1 MAKVIENYTLK
12 WYNLTMKVLFK
23 LGKEAKKYLRYYVV
37 GIVAVIFT
45 TLVTLTA
52 PRLLSHMTGIVSGG
66 VDQEGLNTIIVLAF
80 SLLGL
85 YAVKLV
91 SRFLSTYMLHIAAWR
106 LVNNM
111 RVKVYDHIQASSMSY
126 FSDKQTGDLLSRVI
140 NDTANFEMLYAHV
153 IPESITNVI
162 TFVGVLV
169 MLMIINWKLALLA
182 MIIVPFVAVAG
193 IYYAKKVRPNFRKA
207 QKVTGEIS
215 AEMQDNFSGIHEIQA
230 FGQEDHE
237 HKDVKEATE
246 RHSNA
251 IIRALKISGFF
262 HPLIEFTSSLATVMV
277 VGIGGLLAFH
287 GDMDVEK
294 VVSFLL
300 YLSLLFAPI
309 EGLGRLA
316 ESAQTALAS
325 GERVMEILDTPIEIT
340 DKEGAID
347 AGRLKGDIEFRNV
360 SFGYLNDVPVLKDIS
375 FSCKAGETIALVG
388 ATGAGKTTITQLIP
402 RFYEPDSGEIFIDG
416 HNIKDLTLKCLR
428 SNIAPVLQDTFL
440 FNGSVAENIA
450 YARPTAKREEIVASA
465 TKAQINDEILDMPE
479 GYESKVGER
488 GLKLSGGQK
497 QRIAI
502 ARAMLREAP
511 IIILDEA
518 TASVDSTTEKQIQ
531 QAINSLCGNHTV
543 IAIAHRLSTIR
554 NADQILLIE
563 DGKIVERGTHY
574 ELIALN
580 GKYKKLHDQ
589 NV

>member
-1 MAKVIENYTLK
+1 
-12 WYNLTMKVLFK
+12 MKILYR
-23 LGKEAKKYLRYYVV
+23 LGKEAKKYLKYYVV
-37 GIVAVIFT
+37 GIVAVILT
-45 TLVTLTA
+45 SLVTLTA
-52 PRLLSHMTGIVSGG
+52 PKILSSMTGMVSSG
-66 VDQEGLNTIIVLAF
+66 VDADKLKTIAIYAVV
-80 SLLGL
+80 LLGL
-85 YAVKLV
+85 YALKLAC
-91 SRFLSTYMLHIAAWR
+91 RFVSTYMLHVAAWR

-126 FSDKQTGDLLSRVI
+126 FSDKQTGDLLSRVV

-153 IPESITNVI
+153 IPESITNII
-162 TFVGVLV
+162 TFVGVLT
-169 MLMIINWKLALLA
+169 MLLTINWKLALLA
-182 MIIVPFVAVAG
+182 MTIVPFVAVAG

-215 AEMQDNFSGIHEIQA
+215 AELQDNFSGIHEIQA
-230 FGQEDHE
+230 FGQEEHE
-237 HKDVKEATE
+237 HADVKQATDK
-246 RHSNA
+246 HSVA

-262 HPLIEFTSSLATVMV
+262 HPLIEFTSSLATVLV
-277 VGIGGLLAFH
+277 VGVGGYLAYNNN
-287 GDMDVEK
+287 MDVES
-294 VVSFLL
+294 VVAFLL

-316 ESAQTALAS
+316 ENAQTALAS
-325 GERVMEILDTPIEIT
+325 GERIMEILDTPIEI
-340 DKEGAID
+340 KD
-347 AGRLKGDIEFRNV
+347 AENAKDIGRVKGDVEFKNV
-360 SFGYLNDVPVLKDIS
+360 SFGYLDGTPVLKDIS

-402 RFYEPDSGEIFIDG
+402 RFYEPDSGEILIDG

-440 FNGSVAENIA
+440 FNGSVAENIS
-450 YARPTAKREEIVASA
+450 YAKPNAKMEEIVSSA
-465 TKAQINDEILDMPE
+465 TKAQINDEILDMPQ

-543 IAIAHRLSTIR
+543 IAIAHRLSTIK

-563 DGKIVERGTHY
+563 DGKIVERGTHS
-574 ELIALN
+574 ELIALG

-589 NV
+589 NT

>member
-1 MAKVIENYTLK
+1 
-12 WYNLTMKVLFK
+12 MKVLFR
-23 LGKEAKKYLRYYVV
+23 LGKEAKKYVRYYVV
-37 GIVAVIFT
+37 GIVAVILT
-45 TLVTLTA
+45 SLVTLAA
-52 PRLLSHMTGIVSGG
+52 PKVLSSMTGIVSAG
-66 VDQEGLNTIIVLAF
+66 VDGTDLNTILVLAF
-80 SLLGL
+80 VLLGL
-85 YAVKLV
+85 YVIKLV
-91 SRFLSTYMLHIAAWR
+91 CRFLSTYTLHIAAWR

-111 RVKVYDHIQASSMSY
+111 RVKVYDHIQSSSMSY

-169 MLMIINWKLALLA
+169 MLLTINWKLALLA
-182 MIIVPFVAVAG
+182 MIIVPFVAIAG

-230 FGQEDHE
+230 FSQEEHE
-237 HKDVKEATE
+237 HDDVKQATD
-246 RHSNA
+246 RHSVA

-262 HPLIEFTSSLATVMV
+262 HPLIEFTSSLATVLV
-277 VGIGGLLAFH
+277 VGVGGLLAYQNNI
-287 GDMDVEK
+287 DVES
-294 VVSFLL
+294 VVAFLL

-325 GERVMEILDTPIEIT
+325 GERVLEILDTPIQIKDAE
-340 DKEGAID
+340 DAKDVGA
-347 AGRLKGDIEFRNV
+347 LKGNIEFRNV
-360 SFGYLNDVPVLKDIS
+360 SFGYLDGTPVLKDIS
-375 FSCKAGETIALVG
+375 FSCKAGETVALVG

-402 RFYEPDSGEIFIDG
+402 RFYEPDSGEILIDG
-416 HNIKDLTLKCLR
+416 YNVKELTLKCLR

-450 YARPTAKREEIVASA
+450 YARPSAKMEEIVASA

-479 GYESKVGER
+479 GYDSKVGER

-518 TASVDSTTEKQIQ
+518 TASIDSTTEKQIQ

-580 GKYKKLHDQ
+580 GKYKILHDQ

>member
-1 MAKVIENYTLK
+1 
-12 WYNLTMKVLFK
+12 MKVLFR
-23 LGKEAKKYLRYYVV
+23 LGKEAKKYTRYYVV
-37 GIVAVIFT
+37 GIVAVILT
-45 TLVTLTA
+45 SLVTLAA
-52 PRLLSHMTGIVSGG
+52 PRLLSAMTGIVSGG
-66 VDQEGLNTIIVLAF
+66 VGSEDLNTILVLAF

-85 YAVKLV
+85 YAVKLIC
-91 SRFLSTYMLHIAAWR
+91 RFISTYMLHIAAWR

-111 RVKVYDHIQASSMSY
+111 RVKVYDHIQSSSMSY
-126 FSDKQTGDLLSRVI
+126 FSDKQTGDLLSRVV

-169 MLMIINWKLALLA
+169 MLLTINWKLALLA
-182 MIIVPFVAVAG
+182 MIIVPFVALAG
-193 IYYAKKVRPNFRKA
+193 VYYTKKVRPNFRKA

-230 FGQEDHE
+230 FGQEEHE
-237 HKDVKEATE
+237 HEDVRVATE
-246 RHSNA
+246 KHSVA

-277 VGIGGLLAFH
+277 VGVGGLLAYQNNI
-287 GDMDVEK
+287 DVES
-294 VVSFLL
+294 VVAFLL

-325 GERVMEILDTPIEIT
+325 GERVLEILDTPIEIK
-340 DKEGAID
+340 DSENAID
-347 AGRLKGDIEFRNV
+347 VGRVKGDIEFRNV
-360 SFGYLNDVPVLKDIS
+360 SFGYLDGTPVLKNIS

-402 RFYEPDSGEIFIDG
+402 RFYEPDSGDIFIDG
-416 HNIKDLTLKCLR
+416 VNIKDLTLKCLR

-450 YARPTAKREEIVASA
+450 YARPSAKREEIVASA
-465 TKAQINDEILDMPE
+465 TKAQINDEILDMPY

-563 DGKIVERGTHY
+563 DGEIVERGTHY

>member
-1 MAKVIENYTLK
+1 MS
-12 WYNLTMKVLFK
+12 MKILYR
-23 LGKEAKKYLRYYVV
+23 LGKEAKKYLKYYVV

-45 TLVTLTA
+45 SLVTLTA
-52 PRLLSHMTGIVSGG
+52 PKILSSMTGMVSSG
-66 VDQEGLNTIIVLAF
+66 VDAEKLKTIAIYAVV
-80 SLLGL
+80 LLGL
-85 YAVKLV
+85 YALKLV
-91 SRFLSTYMLHIAAWR
+91 CRFISTYMLHVAAWR

-126 FSDKQTGDLLSRVI
+126 FSDKQTGDLLSRVV

-153 IPESITNVI
+153 IPESITNII
-162 TFVGVLV
+162 TFVGVLA
-169 MLMIINWKLALLA
+169 MLLTINWKLALIA
-182 MIIVPFVAVAG
+182 MTIVPFVAVAG
-193 IYYAKKVRPNFRKA
+193 IYYTKKVRPNFRKA

-215 AEMQDNFSGIHEIQA
+215 AEIQDNFSGIHEIQA
-230 FGQEDHE
+230 FGQEEHE
-237 HKDVKEATE
+237 HGDVKKATDK
-246 RHSNA
+246 HSVA

-262 HPLIEFTSSLATVMV
+262 HPLIEFTSSLATVLV
-277 VGIGGLLAFH
+277 VGVGGYLAYNNN
-287 GDMDVEK
+287 MNVES
-294 VVSFLL
+294 VVAFLL

-316 ESAQTALAS
+316 ENAQTALAS
-325 GERVMEILDTPIEIT
+325 GERIMEILDTPIEI
-340 DKEGAID
+340 KD
-347 AGRLKGDIEFRNV
+347 AENAKDVGRVRGDVEFKNV
-360 SFGYLNDVPVLKDIS
+360 SFGYLDGTPVLKDIS
-375 FSCKAGETIALVG
+375 FSCKAGQTIALVG

-440 FNGSVAENIA
+440 FNGSVAENIS
-450 YARPTAKREEIVASA
+450 YAKPDAKMEEIVASA
-465 TKAQINDEILDMPE
+465 TKAQINDEILEMPE

-574 ELIALN
+574 ELIALG

-589 NV
+589 NA

>member
-1 MAKVIENYTLK
+1 
-12 WYNLTMKVLFK
+12 MKVLFR
-23 LGKEAKKYLRYYVV
+23 LGKEAKKYTRYYVV
-37 GIVAVIFT
+37 GIVAVILT
-45 TLVTLTA
+45 SLVTLAA
-52 PRLLSHMTGIVSGG
+52 PRLLSAMTGIVSGG
-66 VDQEGLNTIIVLAF
+66 VGSEDLNTILVLAF

-85 YAVKLV
+85 YAVKLIC
-91 SRFLSTYMLHIAAWR
+91 RFISTYMLHIAAWR

-111 RVKVYDHIQASSMSY
+111 RVKVYDHIQSSSMSY
-126 FSDKQTGDLLSRVI
+126 FSDKQTGDLLSRVV

-169 MLMIINWKLALLA
+169 MLLTINWKLALLA
-182 MIIVPFVAVAG
+182 MIIVPFVALTGV
-193 IYYAKKVRPNFRKA
+193 YYTKKVRPNFRKA

-230 FGQEDHE
+230 FGQEEHE
-237 HKDVKEATE
+237 HEDVRVATE
-246 RHSNA
+246 KHSVA

-277 VGIGGLLAFH
+277 VGVGGLLAYQNNI
-287 GDMDVEK
+287 DVES
-294 VVSFLL
+294 VVAFLL

-325 GERVMEILDTPIEIT
+325 GERVLEILDTPIEIK
-340 DKEGAID
+340 DSENAID
-347 AGRLKGDIEFRNV
+347 VGRVKGDIEFRNV
-360 SFGYLNDVPVLKDIS
+360 SFGYLDGTPVLKNIS

-402 RFYEPDSGEIFIDG
+402 RFYEPDSGDIFIDG
-416 HNIKDLTLKCLR
+416 VNIKDLTLKCLR

-450 YARPTAKREEIVASA
+450 YARPSAKREEIVASA
-465 TKAQINDEILDMPE
+465 TKAQINDEILDMPD

-563 DGKIVERGTHY
+563 DGEIVERGTHY

>member
-1 MAKVIENYTLK
+1 
-12 WYNLTMKVLFK
+12 MKVL
-23 LGKEAKKYLRYYVV
+23 LRIGKEAKKYMKYYVV
-37 GIVAVIFT
+37 GIIAVVMT
-45 TLVTLTA
+45 TAVSLTA
-52 PRLLSHMTGIVSGG
+52 PRLLSSMTGIVSNG
-66 VDQEGLNTIIVLAF
+66 VTDESLKTILTLAV

-111 RVKVYDHIQASSMSY
+111 RVKVYDHLQASSMSY
-126 FSDKQTGDLLSRVI
+126 FSDKQTGDLLSRVV

-153 IPESITNVI
+153 IPESITNVF

-169 MLMIINWKLALLA
+169 MLLTINWKLALLA
-182 MIIVPFVAVAG
+182 MTLVPFVAVAG
-193 IYYAKKVRPNFRKA
+193 VYYTKKVRPNFRKA

-230 FGQEDHE
+230 FGQEEHE
-237 HKDVKEATE
+237 HEDVKKATDK
-246 RHSNA
+246 HSVA

-262 HPLIEFTSSLATVMV
+262 HPLIEFTSSLATVLV
-277 VGIGGLLAFH
+277 VGVGGYLAYQNA
-287 GDMDVEK
+287 MDVES
-294 VVSFLL
+294 VVAFLL

-316 ESAQTALAS
+316 ESAQTAFAS
-325 GERVMEILDTPIEIT
+325 GERILEILDTPIEIK
-340 DKEGAID
+340 DEEGAVD
-347 AGRLKGDIEFRNV
+347 VGRVKGDIEFKNV
-360 SFGYLNDVPVLKDIS
+360 SFGYLDGVPVLKNVS
-375 FSCKAGETIALVG
+375 FSCKAGQTIALVG

-402 RFYEPDSGEIFIDG
+402 RFYEPDSGEILIDG
-416 HNIKDLTLKCLR
+416 RNIKDLTLKCLR

-440 FNGSVAENIA
+440 FNGSVAENIK
-450 YARPTAKREEIVASA
+450 YAKPLANMEEIVASA
-465 TKAQINDEILDMPE
+465 TKAQINDEILQMPE
-479 GYESKVGER
+479 GYDSKVGER

-531 QAINSLCGNHTV
+531 NAINNLCGNHTV
-543 IAIAHRLSTIR
+543 IAIAHRLSTIK

-563 DGKIVERGTHY
+563 DGEVVERGTHQ

-580 GKYKKLHDQ
+580 GRYKKLHDQ
-589 NV
+589 TT

>member
-1 MAKVIENYTLK
+1 
-12 WYNLTMKVLFK
+12 MKVLFRI
-23 LGKEAKKYLRYYVV
+23 GKEAKKYMKYYVV
-37 GIVAVIFT
+37 GILAVIFT
-45 TLVTLTA
+45 TAVNLTA
-52 PRLLSHMTGIVSGG
+52 PRLLSQMTGIVSAG
-66 VDQEGLNTIIVLAF
+66 VDEKGLESILVLAVVI
-80 SLLGL
+80 LGL
-85 YAVKLV
+85 YAIKLV
-91 SRFLSTYMLHIAAWR
+91 CRFLSTYMLHIAAWR

-111 RVKVYDHIQASSMSY
+111 RVKVYDHIQSSSMSY
-126 FSDKQTGDLLSRVI
+126 FSDKQTGDLLSRVV

-162 TFVGVLV
+162 TFVGVLT
-169 MLMIINWKLALLA
+169 MLLTINWKLALLA
-182 MIIVPFVAVAG
+182 MIIVPFVGAAG
-193 IYYAKKVRPNFRKA
+193 IYYSKKVRPNFRKA

-230 FGQEDHE
+230 FGQEEKE
-237 HKDVKEATE
+237 HRDVKSSTDK
-246 RHSNA
+246 HSVA
-251 IIRALKISGFF
+251 IINALKISGFF
-262 HPLIEFTSSLATVMV
+262 HPLIEFTSSLATVLV
-277 VGIGGLLAFH
+277 VGVGGYLAYQNA
-287 GDMDVEK
+287 MDVES
-294 VVSFLL
+294 VVAFLL

-316 ESAQTALAS
+316 ENAQTARAS
-325 GERVMEILDTPIEIT
+325 GERVLEILDTPIEIK
-340 DKEGAID
+340 DKEDAID
-347 AGRLKGDIEFRNV
+347 IGRVKGDIEFKNV
-360 SFGYLNDVPVLKDIS
+360 SFSYLDGIPVLKDVS
-375 FSCKAGETIALVG
+375 FSCKAGQTIALVG

-402 RFYEPDSGEIFIDG
+402 RFYEPNSGEILIDG
-416 HNIKDLTLKCLR
+416 HNVQDLTIKCLR

-440 FNGSVAENIA
+440 FNGSVADNIK
-450 YARPTAKREEIVASA
+450 YAKPTANMEEIVSSA
-465 TKAQINDEILDMPE
+465 TKACINDEILQMPE

-531 QAINSLCGNHTV
+531 SAINSLCGNHTV

-563 DGKIVERGTHY
+563 DGVVVERGTHN
-574 ELIALN
+574 ELLALN

-589 NV
+589 TT

>member
-1 MAKVIENYTLK
+1 
-12 WYNLTMKVLFK
+12 MKVLFRI
-23 LGKEAKKYLRYYVV
+23 GKEAKKYMKYYVV
-37 GIVAVIFT
+37 GILAVIFT
-45 TLVTLTA
+45 TGVNLTA
-52 PRLLSHMTGIVSGG
+52 PRLLSQMTGIVSKG
-66 VDQEGLNTIIVLAF
+66 VDAEGLETILVLAVAI
-80 SLLGL
+80 LGL
-85 YAVKLV
+85 YAIKLV
-91 SRFLSTYMLHIAAWR
+91 CRFISTYMLHIAAWR

-126 FSDKQTGDLLSRVI
+126 FSDKQTGDLLSRVV

-162 TFVGVLV
+162 TFVGVLI
-169 MLMIINWKLALLA
+169 MLFTINWKLTLLA
-182 MIIVPFVAVAG
+182 MVIVPFVGAAG
-193 IYYAKKVRPNFRKA
+193 IYYSKKVRPNFRKA

-230 FGQEDHE
+230 FGQEGKE
-237 HKDVKEATE
+237 SKDVKTATDK
-246 RHSNA
+246 HSVA
-251 IIRALKISGFF
+251 IIKALKISGFF
-262 HPLIEFTSSLATVMV
+262 HPLIEFTSSLATVLV
-277 VGIGGLLAFH
+277 VGVGGYLAYQNA
-287 GDMDVEK
+287 MNVEDV
-294 VVSFLL
+294 VAFLL

-316 ESAQTALAS
+316 ENAQTARAS
-325 GERVMEILDTPIEIT
+325 GERVLEILDTPIAIK

-347 AGRLKGDIEFRNV
+347 IGKVKGDIEFKNV
-360 SFGYLNDVPVLKDIS
+360 SFSYLDGIPVLKDVS
-375 FSCKAGETIALVG
+375 FKCKAGQTIALVG

-402 RFYEPDSGEIFIDG
+402 RFYEPTSGEILIDG
-416 HNIKDLTLKCLR
+416 HNVQDVTIKSLR

-440 FNGSVAENIA
+440 FNGSVADNIK
-450 YARPTAKREEIVASA
+450 YAKPEANMEEIVSSA
-465 TKAQINDEILDMPE
+465 TKACINDEILQMPE

-531 QAINSLCGNHTV
+531 NAINSLCGNHTV

-563 DGKIVERGTHY
+563 DGVVVERGTHY
-574 ELIALN
+574 ELLALN
-580 GKYKKLHDQ
+580 GRYKKLHDQ
-589 NV
+589 TA

>member
-1 MAKVIENYTLK
+1 
-12 WYNLTMKVLFK
+12 MKILYR
-23 LGKEAKKYLRYYVV
+23 LGKEAKKYLKYYLV
-37 GIVAVIFT
+37 GIVAVILT
-45 TLVTLTA
+45 SLVTLTA
-52 PRLLSHMTGIVSGG
+52 PKILSSMTGMVSSG
-66 VDQEGLNTIIVLAF
+66 VDADKLKTIAIYAVV
-80 SLLGL
+80 LLGL
-85 YAVKLV
+85 YALKLV
-91 SRFLSTYMLHIAAWR
+91 SRFLSTYMLHVAAWR

-126 FSDKQTGDLLSRVI
+126 FSDKQTGDLLSRVV

-162 TFVGVLV
+162 TFVGVLT
-169 MLMIINWKLALLA
+169 MLLTINWKLALLA
-182 MIIVPFVAVAG
+182 MTIVPFVAVAG
-193 IYYAKKVRPNFRKA
+193 VYYAKKVRPNFRKA

-215 AEMQDNFSGIHEIQA
+215 AELQDNFSGIHEIQA
-230 FGQEDHE
+230 FGQEEHE
-237 HKDVKEATE
+237 HRDVKQATDK
-246 RHSNA
+246 HSVA

-262 HPLIEFTSSLATVMV
+262 HPLIEFTSSLATVLV
-277 VGIGGLLAFH
+277 VGVGGYLAYNNS
-287 GDMDVEK
+287 MDVES
-294 VVSFLL
+294 VVAFLL

-316 ESAQTALAS
+316 ENAQTALAS
-325 GERVMEILDTPIEIT
+325 GERIMEILDTPIEIK
-340 DKEGAID
+340 DAEGAKDI
-347 AGRLKGDIEFRNV
+347 GRVRGDVEFKNV
-360 SFGYLNDVPVLKDIS
+360 SFGYLDGTPVLKDIS

-402 RFYEPDSGEIFIDG
+402 RFYEPDSGEILIDG
-416 HNIKDLTLKCLR
+416 HNVKDLTLKCLR

-440 FNGSVAENIA
+440 FNGSVAENIS
-450 YARPTAKREEIVASA
+450 YAKPDAKMEEIVSSA
-465 TKAQINDEILDMPE
+465 TKAQINDEILEMPQ

-589 NV
+589 NA

>member
-1 MAKVIENYTLK
+1 
-12 WYNLTMKVLFK
+12 MKILYR
-23 LGKEAKKYLRYYVV
+23 LGKEAKKYLKYYLV
-37 GIVAVIFT
+37 GIVAVILT
-45 TLVTLTA
+45 SLVTLTA
-52 PRLLSHMTGIVSGG
+52 PKILSSMTGMVSSG
-66 VDQEGLNTIIVLAF
+66 VDADKLKTIAIYAVV
-80 SLLGL
+80 LLGL
-85 YAVKLV
+85 YALKLV
-91 SRFLSTYMLHIAAWR
+91 SRFLSTYMLHVAAWR

-126 FSDKQTGDLLSRVI
+126 FSDKQTGDLLSRVV

-162 TFVGVLV
+162 TFVGVLT
-169 MLMIINWKLALLA
+169 MLLTINWKLALLA
-182 MIIVPFVAVAG
+182 MTIVPFVAVAG
-193 IYYAKKVRPNFRKA
+193 VYYAKKVRPNFRKA

-215 AEMQDNFSGIHEIQA
+215 AELQDNFSGIHEIQA
-230 FGQEDHE
+230 FGQEEHE
-237 HKDVKEATE
+237 HRDVKQATDK
-246 RHSNA
+246 HSVA

-262 HPLIEFTSSLATVMV
+262 HPLIEFTSSLATVLV
-277 VGIGGLLAFH
+277 VGVGGYLAYNNS
-287 GDMDVEK
+287 MDVES
-294 VVSFLL
+294 VVAFLL

-316 ESAQTALAS
+316 ENAQTALAS
-325 GERVMEILDTPIEIT
+325 GERIMEILDTHIEIK
-340 DKEGAID
+340 DAEGAKDI
-347 AGRLKGDIEFRNV
+347 GRVRGDVEFKNV
-360 SFGYLNDVPVLKDIS
+360 SFGYLDGTPVLKDIS

-402 RFYEPDSGEIFIDG
+402 RFYEPDSGEILIDG
-416 HNIKDLTLKCLR
+416 HNVKDLTLKCLR

-440 FNGSVAENIA
+440 FNGSVAENIS
-450 YARPTAKREEIVASA
+450 YAKPDAKMEEIVSSA
-465 TKAQINDEILDMPE
+465 TKAQINDEILEMPQ

-589 NV
+589 NA

>member
-1 MAKVIENYTLK
+1 
-12 WYNLTMKVLFK
+12 MKVLFR
-23 LGKEAKKYLRYYVV
+23 LGKEAKKYTRYYVV
-37 GIVAVIFT
+37 GIVAVILT
-45 TLVTLTA
+45 SLVTLAA
-52 PRLLSHMTGIVSGG
+52 PRLLSAMTGIVSGG
-66 VDQEGLNTIIVLAF
+66 VGSEDLNTILVLAF

-85 YAVKLV
+85 YAVKLIC
-91 SRFLSTYMLHIAAWR
+91 RFISTYMLHIAAWR

-111 RVKVYDHIQASSMSY
+111 RVKVYDHIQSSSMSY
-126 FSDKQTGDLLSRVI
+126 FSDKQTGDLLSRVV

-169 MLMIINWKLALLA
+169 MLLTINWKLALLA
-182 MIIVPFVAVAG
+182 MIIVPFVALAG
-193 IYYAKKVRPNFRKA
+193 VYYTKKVRPNFRKA

-230 FGQEDHE
+230 FGQEEHE
-237 HKDVKEATE
+237 HEDVRVATE
-246 RHSNA
+246 KHSVA

-277 VGIGGLLAFH
+277 VGVGGLLAYQNNI
-287 GDMDVEK
+287 DVES
-294 VVSFLL
+294 VVAFLL

-316 ESAQTALAS
+316 ESAQTAFAS
-325 GERVMEILDTPIEIT
+325 GERVLEILDTPIEIK
-340 DKEGAID
+340 DSENAID
-347 AGRLKGDIEFRNV
+347 VGRVKGDIEFRNV
-360 SFGYLNDVPVLKDIS
+360 SFGYLDGTPVLKNIS

-402 RFYEPDSGEIFIDG
+402 RFYEPDSGDIFIDG
-416 HNIKDLTLKCLR
+416 VNIKDLTLKCLR

-450 YARPTAKREEIVASA
+450 YARPSAKREEIVASA
-465 TKAQINDEILDMPE
+465 TKAQINDEILDMPD

-554 NADQILLIE
+554 NANQILLIE
-563 DGKIVERGTHY
+563 DGEIVERGTHY

>member
-1 MAKVIENYTLK
+1 MFEYLEIE
-12 WYNLTMKVLFK
+12 WYNLCMKVLLR
-23 LGKEAKKYLRYYVV
+23 LGKEAKKYLKYYVV
-37 GIVAVIFT
+37 GIVAVILT
-45 TLVTLTA
+45 SLVSLTA
-52 PRLLSHMTGIVSGG
+52 PKLLSSMTGIVSAG
-66 VDQEGLNTIIVLAF
+66 VGENDLDTILILAF

-85 YAVKLV
+85 YAVKLIC
-91 SRFLSTYMLHIAAWR
+91 RFLSTYTLHIAAWR

-111 RVKVYDHIQASSMSY
+111 RVKVYDHIQSSSMSY

-153 IPESITNVI
+153 IPESITNII

-169 MLMIINWKLALLA
+169 MLLTINWKLALLA
-182 MIIVPFVAVAG
+182 MLIVPFVAVAG
-193 IYYAKKVRPNFRKA
+193 VYYTKKVRPNFRKA

-230 FGQEDHE
+230 FTQEETEHE
-237 HKDVKEATE
+237 DVRKATDK
-246 RHSNA
+246 HSVA

-277 VGIGGLLAFH
+277 VGVGGYLAYQNS
-287 GDMDVEK
+287 MDVES
-294 VVSFLL
+294 VVAFLL

-316 ESAQTALAS
+316 ESAQTAFAS
-325 GERVMEILDTPIEIT
+325 GERVLDILDTPIKIKDSE
-340 DKEGAID
+340 D
-347 AGRLKGDIEFRNV
+347 AKDVGRLKGDIEFKDV
-360 SFGYLNDVPVLKDIS
+360 TFGYLEGVPVLKNVS
-375 FSCKAGETIALVG
+375 FKCKAGQTIALVG

-402 RFYEPDSGEIFIDG
+402 RFYEPDSGEILIDG
-416 HNIKDLTLKCLR
+416 YNVKDLTLKCLR

-450 YARPTAKREEIVASA
+450 YARPSANMAEIVASA
-465 TKAQINDEILDMPE
+465 TKAQINDDIMDMPE
-479 GYESKVGER
+479 GYDSKVGER

-518 TASVDSTTEKQIQ
+518 TASVDSATEKQIQ
-531 QAINSLCGNHTV
+531 KAINSLCGNHTV

-563 DGKIVERGTHY
+563 DGEVVERGTHY
-574 ELIALN
+574 ELLALN

-589 NV
+589 SV

>member
-1 MAKVIENYTLK
+1 
-12 WYNLTMKVLFK
+12 MKVLFR
-23 LGKEAKKYLRYYVV
+23 LGKEAKKYTRYYVV
-37 GIVAVIFT
+37 GIVAVILT
-45 TLVTLTA
+45 SLVTLAA
-52 PRLLSHMTGIVSGG
+52 PRLLSTMTGIVSGG
-66 VDQEGLNTIIVLAF
+66 VGSEDLNTILVLAF

-85 YAVKLV
+85 YAVKLIC
-91 SRFLSTYMLHIAAWR
+91 RFISTYMLHIAAWR

-111 RVKVYDHIQASSMSY
+111 RVKVYDHIQSSSMSY
-126 FSDKQTGDLLSRVI
+126 FSDKQTGDLLSRVV

-169 MLMIINWKLALLA
+169 MLLTINWKLALLA
-182 MIIVPFVAVAG
+182 MIIVPFVALAG
-193 IYYAKKVRPNFRKA
+193 VYYTKKVRPNFRKA

-230 FGQEDHE
+230 FGQEEHE
-237 HKDVKEATE
+237 HEDVRVATE
-246 RHSNA
+246 KHSVA

-277 VGIGGLLAFH
+277 VGVGGLLAYQNNI
-287 GDMDVEK
+287 DVES
-294 VVSFLL
+294 VVAFLL

-325 GERVMEILDTPIEIT
+325 GERVLEILDTPIEIK
-340 DKEGAID
+340 DSENAID
-347 AGRLKGDIEFRNV
+347 VGRVKGDIEFRNV
-360 SFGYLNDVPVLKDIS
+360 SFGYLDGTPVLKNIS

-402 RFYEPDSGEIFIDG
+402 RFYEPDSGDIFIDG
-416 HNIKDLTLKCLR
+416 VNIKDLTLKCLR

-450 YARPTAKREEIVASA
+450 YARPSAKMEEIVASA
-465 TKAQINDEILDMPE
+465 TKAQINDEILDMPD

-563 DGKIVERGTHY
+563 DGEIVERGTHY

>member
-1 MAKVIENYTLK
+1 
-12 WYNLTMKVLFK
+12 MKVLFR
-23 LGKEAKKYLRYYVV
+23 LGKEAKKYTRYYVV
-37 GIVAVIFT
+37 GIVAVILT
-45 TLVTLTA
+45 SLVTLAA
-52 PRLLSHMTGIVSGG
+52 PRLLSAMTGIVSGG
-66 VDQEGLNTIIVLAF
+66 VGSEDLNTILVLAF

-85 YAVKLV
+85 YAVKLIC
-91 SRFLSTYMLHIAAWR
+91 RFISTYMLHIAAWR

-111 RVKVYDHIQASSMSY
+111 RVKVYDHIQSSSMSY
-126 FSDKQTGDLLSRVI
+126 FSDKQTGDLLSRVV

-169 MLMIINWKLALLA
+169 MLLTINWKLALLA
-182 MIIVPFVAVAG
+182 MIIVPFVALAG
-193 IYYAKKVRPNFRKA
+193 VYYTKKVRPNFRKA

-230 FGQEDHE
+230 FGQEEHE
-237 HKDVKEATE
+237 HEDVRVATE
-246 RHSNA
+246 KHSVA

-277 VGIGGLLAFH
+277 VGVGGLLAYQNNI
-287 GDMDVEK
+287 DVES
-294 VVSFLL
+294 VVAFLL

-325 GERVMEILDTPIEIT
+325 GERVLEILDTPIEIK
-340 DKEGAID
+340 DSENAID
-347 AGRLKGDIEFRNV
+347 VGRVKGDIEFRNV
-360 SFGYLNDVPVLKDIS
+360 SFGYLDGTPVLKNIS

-402 RFYEPDSGEIFIDG
+402 RFYEPDSGDIFIDG
-416 HNIKDLTLKCLR
+416 VNIKDLTLKCLR

-450 YARPTAKREEIVASA
+450 YARPSAKREEIVASA
-465 TKAQINDEILDMPE
+465 TKAQINDEILDMPD

-563 DGKIVERGTHY
+563 DGEIVERGTHY

>member
-1 MAKVIENYTLK
+1 
-12 WYNLTMKVLFK
+12 MKVLFR
-23 LGKEAKKYLRYYVV
+23 LGKEAKKYVRYYVV
-37 GIVAVIFT
+37 GIVAVILT
-45 TLVTLTA
+45 SLVTLAA
-52 PRLLSHMTGIVSGG
+52 PKVLSSMTGIVSAG
-66 VDQEGLNTIIVLAF
+66 VDGTDLNTILVLAF
-80 SLLGL
+80 VLLGL
-85 YAVKLV
+85 YVIKLV
-91 SRFLSTYMLHIAAWR
+91 CRFLSTYTLHIAAWR
-106 LVNNM
+106 FVNNM
-111 RVKVYDHIQASSMSY
+111 RVKVYDHIQSSSMSY

-169 MLMIINWKLALLA
+169 MLLTINWKLALLA
-182 MIIVPFVAVAG
+182 MIIVPFVAIAG

-230 FGQEDHE
+230 FSQEEHE
-237 HKDVKEATE
+237 HDDVKQATD
-246 RHSNA
+246 RHSVA

-262 HPLIEFTSSLATVMV
+262 HPLIEFTSSLATVLV
-277 VGIGGLLAFH
+277 VGVGGLLAYQNNI
-287 GDMDVEK
+287 DVES
-294 VVSFLL
+294 VVAFLL

-325 GERVMEILDTPIEIT
+325 GERVLEILDTPIQIKDAE
-340 DKEGAID
+340 DAKDVGA
-347 AGRLKGDIEFRNV
+347 LKGNIEFRNV
-360 SFGYLNDVPVLKDIS
+360 SFGYLDGTPVLKDIS
-375 FSCKAGETIALVG
+375 FSCKAGETVALVG

-402 RFYEPDSGEIFIDG
+402 RFYEPDSGEILIDG
-416 HNIKDLTLKCLR
+416 YNVKELTLKCLR

-450 YARPTAKREEIVASA
+450 YARPSAKMEEIVASA

-479 GYESKVGER
+479 GYDSKVGER

-580 GKYKKLHDQ
+580 GKYKILHDQ

>member
-1 MAKVIENYTLK
+1 
-12 WYNLTMKVLFK
+12 MKILYR
-23 LGKEAKKYLRYYVV
+23 LGKEAKKYLKYYLV
-37 GIVAVIFT
+37 GIVAVILT
-45 TLVTLTA
+45 SLVTLTA
-52 PRLLSHMTGIVSGG
+52 PKILSSMTGMVSSG
-66 VDQEGLNTIIVLAF
+66 VDADKLKTIAIYAVV
-80 SLLGL
+80 LLGL
-85 YAVKLV
+85 YALKLV
-91 SRFLSTYMLHIAAWR
+91 SRFLSTYMLHVAAWR

-126 FSDKQTGDLLSRVI
+126 FSDKQTGDLLSRVV

-162 TFVGVLV
+162 TFVGVLT
-169 MLMIINWKLALLA
+169 MLLTINWKLALLA
-182 MIIVPFVAVAG
+182 MTIVPFVAVAG

-215 AEMQDNFSGIHEIQA
+215 AELQDNFSGIHEIQA
-230 FGQEDHE
+230 FGQEEHE
-237 HKDVKEATE
+237 HRDVKQATDK
-246 RHSNA
+246 HSVA

-262 HPLIEFTSSLATVMV
+262 HPLIEFTSSLATVLV
-277 VGIGGLLAFH
+277 VGVGGYLAYNNS
-287 GDMDVEK
+287 MDVES
-294 VVSFLL
+294 VVAFLL

-316 ESAQTALAS
+316 ENAQTALAS
-325 GERVMEILDTPIEIT
+325 GERIMEILDTPIEIK
-340 DKEGAID
+340 DAEGAKDI
-347 AGRLKGDIEFRNV
+347 GRVRGDVEFKNV
-360 SFGYLNDVPVLKDIS
+360 SFGYLDGTPVLKDIS

-402 RFYEPDSGEIFIDG
+402 RFYEPDSGEILIDG
-416 HNIKDLTLKCLR
+416 HNVKDLTLKCLR

-440 FNGSVAENIA
+440 FNGSVAENIS
-450 YARPTAKREEIVASA
+450 YAKPDAKMEEIVSSA
-465 TKAQINDEILDMPE
+465 TKAQINDEILEMPQ

-589 NV
+589 NA

>member
-1 MAKVIENYTLK
+1 MKTL
-12 WYNLTMKVLFK
+12 LR
-23 LGKEAKKYLRYYVV
+23 LGKEAKKYSKYYVV
-37 GIVAVIFT
+37 GIVAVILT
-45 TLVTLTA
+45 SLVTLTA
-52 PRLLSHMTGIVSGG
+52 PKLLSVMTGMVS
-66 VDQEGLNTIIVLAF
+66 EGIEQTDLQTILIYAV

-85 YAVKLV
+85 YATKLV
-91 SRFLSTYMLHIAAWR
+91 CRFISTYMLHVAAWR

-111 RVKVYDHIQASSMSY
+111 RVKVYDHIQSSSMSY
-126 FSDKQTGDLLSRVI
+126 FSDKQTGDLLSRVV

-169 MLMIINWKLALLA
+169 MLLTINWKLALLA
-182 MIIVPFVAVAG
+182 MTIVPFVAVAG
-193 IYYAKKVRPNFRKA
+193 FYYAKKVRPNFRKA

-230 FGQEDHE
+230 FGQEEKE
-237 HKDVKEATE
+237 HKDVSEATE
-246 RHSNA
+246 KHSVA

-262 HPLIEFTSSLATVMV
+262 HPLIEFTSSMATVLV
-277 VGIGGLLAFH
+277 VGVGGYLAYTN
-287 GDMDVEK
+287 DINVES
-294 VVSFLL
+294 VVAFLL

-325 GERVMEILDTPIEIT
+325 GERILEILDTPIEIK
-340 DKEGAID
+340 DLENAKDI
-347 AGRLKGDIEFRNV
+347 GRVNGEVEFRNV
-360 SFGYLNDVPVLKDIS
+360 SFGYLDGTPVLKDIS
-375 FSCKAGETIALVG
+375 FKCKAGETVALVG

-402 RFYEPDSGEIFIDG
+402 RFYEPDSGEILIDG
-416 HNIKDLTLKCLR
+416 HNVRDLTLKCLR

-440 FNGSVAENIA
+440 FNGTVAENIK
-450 YARPTAKREEIVASA
+450 YAKPTANMEEIVASA
-465 TKAQINDEILDMPE
+465 TKAQINSEILDMPQ

-518 TASVDSTTEKQIQ
+518 TASVDSATEKQIQ

-543 IAIAHRLSTIR
+543 IAIAHRLSTIK

-574 ELIALN
+574 ELLALN
-580 GKYKKLHDQ
+580 GRYKKLHDQ
-589 NV
+589 NA

>member
-1 MAKVIENYTLK
+1 
-12 WYNLTMKVLFK
+12 MKVLFR
-23 LGKEAKKYLRYYVV
+23 LGKEAKKYTRYYVV
-37 GIVAVIFT
+37 GIVAVILT
-45 TLVTLTA
+45 SLVTLAA
-52 PRLLSHMTGIVSGG
+52 PRLLSAMTGIVSGG
-66 VDQEGLNTIIVLAF
+66 VGSEDLNTILVLAF

-85 YAVKLV
+85 YAVKLIC
-91 SRFLSTYMLHIAAWR
+91 RFISTYMLHIAAWR

-111 RVKVYDHIQASSMSY
+111 RVKVYDHIQSSSMSY
-126 FSDKQTGDLLSRVI
+126 FSDKQTGDLLSRVV

-169 MLMIINWKLALLA
+169 MLLTINWKLALLA
-182 MIIVPFVAVAG
+182 MIIVPFVALAG
-193 IYYAKKVRPNFRKA
+193 VYYTKRVRPNFRKA

-230 FGQEDHE
+230 FGQEEHE
-237 HKDVKEATE
+237 HEDVRVATE
-246 RHSNA
+246 KHSVA

-277 VGIGGLLAFH
+277 VGVGGLLAYQNNI
-287 GDMDVEK
+287 DVES
-294 VVSFLL
+294 VVAFLL

-325 GERVMEILDTPIEIT
+325 GERVLEILDTPIDIKDSEN
-340 DKEGAID
+340 AID
-347 AGRLKGDIEFRNV
+347 VGRVKGDIEFRNV
-360 SFGYLNDVPVLKDIS
+360 SFGYLDGTPVLKNIS

-402 RFYEPDSGEIFIDG
+402 RFYEPDSGDIFIDG
-416 HNIKDLTLKCLR
+416 VNIKDLTLKCLR

-450 YARPTAKREEIVASA
+450 YARPSAKREEIVASA
-465 TKAQINDEILDMPE
+465 TKAQINDEILDMPD

-563 DGKIVERGTHY
+563 DGEIVERGTHY

>member
-1 MAKVIENYTLK
+1 
-12 WYNLTMKVLFK
+12 MKVLFRI
-23 LGKEAKKYLRYYVV
+23 GKEAKKYMKYYVV
-37 GIVAVIFT
+37 GILAVIFT
-45 TLVTLTA
+45 TGVNLTA
-52 PRLLSHMTGIVSGG
+52 PRLLSQMTGIVSKG
-66 VDQEGLNTIIVLAF
+66 VDAEGLETILVLAVAI
-80 SLLGL
+80 LGL
-85 YAVKLV
+85 YAIKLV
-91 SRFLSTYMLHIAAWR
+91 CRFTSTYMLHIAAWR

-126 FSDKQTGDLLSRVI
+126 FSDKQTGDLLSRVV

-153 IPESITNVI
+153 IPESITNII
-162 TFVGVLV
+162 TFVGVLT
-169 MLMIINWKLALLA
+169 MLFTINWKLALLA
-182 MIIVPFVAVAG
+182 MVIVPFVGAAG
-193 IYYAKKVRPNFRKA
+193 IYYSKKVRPNFRKA

-230 FGQEDHE
+230 FGQEGKE
-237 HKDVKEATE
+237 SKDVKTATDK
-246 RHSNA
+246 HSVA
-251 IIRALKISGFF
+251 IINALKISGFF
-262 HPLIEFTSSLATVMV
+262 HPLIEFTSSLATVLV
-277 VGIGGLLAFH
+277 VGVGGYLAYQNA
-287 GDMDVEK
+287 MDVED
-294 VVSFLL
+294 VVAFLL

-316 ESAQTALAS
+316 ENAQTARAS
-325 GERVMEILDTPIEIT
+325 GERVLEILDTPIAIK
-340 DKEGAID
+340 DKDGAID
-347 AGRLKGDIEFRNV
+347 IGKVKGDIEFKNV
-360 SFGYLNDVPVLKDIS
+360 SFSYLDGIPVLKDVS
-375 FSCKAGETIALVG
+375 FKCKAGQTIALVG

-402 RFYEPDSGEIFIDG
+402 RFYEPTSGEILIDG
-416 HNIKDLTLKCLR
+416 HNIQDLTIKSLR

-440 FNGSVAENIA
+440 FNGSVADNIK
-450 YARPTAKREEIVASA
+450 YAKPEANMEEIVSSA
-465 TKAQINDEILDMPE
+465 TKACINDEILQMPE

-531 QAINSLCGNHTV
+531 NAINSLCGNHTV

-563 DGKIVERGTHY
+563 DGVVVERGTHY

-580 GKYKKLHDQ
+580 GRYKKLHDQ
-589 NV
+589 TA

>member
-1 MAKVIENYTLK
+1 
-12 WYNLTMKVLFK
+12 MKILYR
-23 LGKEAKKYLRYYVV
+23 LGKEAKKYLKYYVV
-37 GIVAVIFT
+37 GIVAVILT
-45 TLVTLTA
+45 SLVTLTA
-52 PRLLSHMTGIVSGG
+52 PKILSSMTGMVSSG
-66 VDQEGLNTIIVLAF
+66 VDADKLKTIAIYAVV
-80 SLLGL
+80 LLGL
-85 YAVKLV
+85 YALKLAC
-91 SRFLSTYMLHIAAWR
+91 RFVSTYMLHVAAWR

-126 FSDKQTGDLLSRVI
+126 FSDKQTGDLLSRVV

-153 IPESITNVI
+153 IPESITNII
-162 TFVGVLV
+162 TFVGVLA
-169 MLMIINWKLALLA
+169 MLLTINWKLALLA
-182 MIIVPFVAVAG
+182 MTIVPFVAVAG

-215 AEMQDNFSGIHEIQA
+215 AELQDNFSGIHEIQA
-230 FGQEDHE
+230 FGQEEHE
-237 HKDVKEATE
+237 HTDVKQATDK
-246 RHSNA
+246 HSVA

-262 HPLIEFTSSLATVMV
+262 HPLIEFTSSLATVLV
-277 VGIGGLLAFH
+277 VGGGGYLAYNNN
-287 GDMDVEK
+287 MDVES
-294 VVSFLL
+294 VVAFLL

-316 ESAQTALAS
+316 ENAQTALAS
-325 GERVMEILDTPIEIT
+325 GERIMEILDTPIEI
-340 DKEGAID
+340 KD
-347 AGRLKGDIEFRNV
+347 AENAKDIGRVKGDVEFKNV
-360 SFGYLNDVPVLKDIS
+360 SFGYLDGTPVLKDIS
-375 FSCKAGETIALVG
+375 FSCKAGQTIALVG

-402 RFYEPDSGEIFIDG
+402 RFYEPDSGEILIDG

-440 FNGSVAENIA
+440 FNGSVAENIS
-450 YARPTAKREEIVASA
+450 YAKPNAKMEEIVSSA
-465 TKAQINDEILDMPE
+465 TKAQINDEILDMPQ

-543 IAIAHRLSTIR
+543 IAIAHRLSTIK

-563 DGKIVERGTHY
+563 DGKIVERGTHS
-574 ELIALN
+574 ELIALG

-589 NV
+589 NT